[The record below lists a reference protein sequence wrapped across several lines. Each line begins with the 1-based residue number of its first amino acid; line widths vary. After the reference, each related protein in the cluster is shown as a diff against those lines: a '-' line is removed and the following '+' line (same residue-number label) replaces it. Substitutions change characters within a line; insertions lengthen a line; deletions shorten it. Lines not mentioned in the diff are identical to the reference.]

1 MHSHQV
7 LKIFSGFL
15 FLILIAV
22 CIVPVSAD
30 TGVVTITYRG
40 AGGYYVGDTIAF
52 DGKNTLGNTTVVRI
66 TGPGLPAQGVPPYNL
81 TGTPGTGNT
90 AIVSDTNSWS
100 LYWDMSRSVGVDRL
114 YTARY
119 TLTAYDA
126 NHPEVT
132 ASVPIMLKKPEF
144 YVAMTPNPATLD
156 DYVTLVGYSEKGA
169 ANIEI
174 DVIDSQ
180 GNKVHTYLAATDA
193 SGDFNYGFH
202 VDLPPGDYTVNIGS
216 PAMAKS
222 ITKTLTVNATPGNGP
237 AVVTN
242 VTATVTPADAAGTLV
257 ISSKPVGAA
266 VYLDTVMVGNTP
278 LTLNTVTPGT
288 HTVEVRSPGYQPN
301 TVGVTVV
308 AGKSTEITPE
318 LVKSPSGAPLS
329 PLTAVFGCIIGAFCL
344 IALRS
349 HRK

>member
-1 MHSHQV
+1 
-7 LKIFSGFL
+7 
-15 FLILIAV
+15 LIAV

-30 TGVVTITYRG
+30 TGAVTITYRG

-66 TGPGLPAQGVPPYNL
+66 TGPGLPAEGVPPYNL

-90 AIVSDTNSWS
+90 AIVDDMNSWVF
-100 LYWDMSRSVGVDRL
+100 YWDMSRAVGVDHL
-114 YTARY
+114 YTAKY

-126 NHPEVT
+126 NHPDIT
-132 ASVPIMLKKPEF
+132 ASVPVMLKKPEF
-144 YVAMTPNPATLD
+144 YVAMTPNPAKLD
-156 DYVTLVGYSEKGA
+156 DYVTIVGYSEKGA

-202 VDLPPGDYTVNIGS
+202 VDLPPGDYTVSIGS

-222 ITKTLTVNATPGNGP
+222 ITRTLTVNATPGN
-237 AVVTN
+237 AEVA
-242 VTATVTPADAAGTLV
+242 ATVTPAATPATTAGTLV
-257 ISSKPVGAA
+257 ISSKPAGAA

-278 LTLNTVTPGT
+278 LTLNTVTPGA
-288 HTVEVRSPGYQPN
+288 HTIEVRSPGYQPN
-301 TVGVTVV
+301 TVGVTVDS
-308 AGKSTEITPE
+308 GKTTEITPE

-329 PLTAVFGCIIGAFCL
+329 PLTAVFGCIIGAFCI

>member
-30 TGVVTITYRG
+30 TGAVTITYRG

-52 DGKNTLGNTTVVRI
+52 DGKNTLGNATVVRI
-66 TGPGLPAQGVPPYNL
+66 TGPGLPAEGVPPYNL

-90 AIVSDTNSWS
+90 AIVDDMNSWAF
-100 LYWDMSRSVGVDRL
+100 YWDISRSVGVDHL
-114 YTARY
+114 YTAKY

-126 NHPEVT
+126 NHPDVT

-144 YVAMTPNPATLD
+144 YVAMTPNPAKLD

-174 DVIDSQ
+174 NVLDAQ
-180 GNKVHTYLAATDA
+180 QNKVHTYLAATDA

-202 VDLPPGDYTVNIGS
+202 VDMAPGDYTVNIGS
-216 PAMAKS
+216 PSMAKS
-222 ITKTLTVNATPGNGP
+222 ITKTLTVNATPGNA
-237 AVVTN
+237 AVV
-242 VTATVTPADAAGTLV
+242 ATVTPAATPTDAAGTLM
-257 ISSKPVGAA
+257 ISSKPTGAA

-288 HTVEVRSPGYQPN
+288 HTVEVRSPGYLPSS
-301 TVGVTVV
+301 VGVTV
-308 AGKSTEITPE
+308 AGGKSTEITPE

-329 PLTAVFGCIIGAFCL
+329 PLTAVFGCIIGAFCI